1 MNTPAVPKPNVP
13 AKYPALMTKD
23 PDLKVEMPGSKVD
36 RDPDKGKDSQRHGV
50 GNKGVHD
57 KQETRTSLFKKSSVA
72 AAGLLLLSYTRSVC
86 LSRAREKGV
95 KAGGPVAA
103 MTLPLEIIPQ
113 PRRNFRKLRRF
124 LLGGDED
131 DVEIATMEMTE
142 HEFNDMLNALDDGTP
157 VIWEIERQ
165 GRRWTGDVLN
175 YADKSVTLLSP
186 QCNYH
191 TLTKYSLFPKLAA
204 PLDKVDFKVECCGD
218 ENEDGACTLS
228 CKCFDLGFLET
239 IIDYNT
245 EEEAITETD
254 NRYDNYAFWDK
265 DDDAA
270 AVAYKCIA
278 VDKNPLEQCCP
289 PGGSVDSMD
298 SLCALLSC
306 VDTAD
311 ITLKESCNCQDI
323 SRACYELGI
332 FDDLPLCNHVL
343 TCCDTNTEGLDFN
356 QCIGQLIPKKDD
368 CKAIYGGLRMAFNCG
383 EGTAAGTRQ
392 LETKFHQDQREG
404 HHDRQ
409 LETESHHEQQ
419 EHGRLLSKCLR
430 RNYNRRAL
438 SDTDL
443 VSDMKLRGDE
453 LCLEEPYKLAVQ
465 AIGSHLVVAALPQGG
480 PNCPVALADSGYIKD
495 SQEVRY
501 ADGVP
506 ALTKHLTLMEPNS
519 VTEEDL
525 KSMLFIGNVVS
536 LKAFYDAI
544 QSARTSASK
553 DSVIHG
559 VVGNCATF
567 ILDVMT
573 DLQLDFG
580 KKEMQIE
587 IINFVAQA
595 LMGSEDKDAMLANIK
610 QKINSPA
617 VKAWMKLRG
626 DKYVVKKYVK
636 TFLKNYK
643 SD

>member
-13 AKYPALMTKD
+13 AKYPVLMTKD
-23 PDLKVEMPGSKVD
+23 PDLKVDMPGSKVD
-36 RDPDKGKDSQRHGV
+36 RGPDKGKDSQRNGV
-50 GNKGVHD
+50 GNKGVID
-57 KQETRTSLFKKSSVA
+57 KKETRTSLFKKCSVA

-103 MTLPLEIIPQ
+103 MTLPLEIIP
-113 PRRNFRKLRRF
+113 RRKNSSFRKLRRF
-124 LLGGDED
+124 LLHGLTE
-131 DVEIATMEMTE
+131 DVEFATMTASHDEW
-142 HEFNDMLNALDDGTP
+142 DAMLAALDSGEP
-157 VIWEIERQ
+157 VIWATVLR
-165 GRRWTGDVLN
+165 GRRWTGDVKEVESDGFIENSPECN
-175 YADKSVTLLSP
+175 YETLYKYRLLSGLMP
-186 QCNYH
+186 PFDGVH
-191 TLTKYSLFPKLAA
+191 
-204 PLDKVDFKVECCGD
+204 FKVSCCGD
-218 ENEDGACTLS
+218 QGVDGKCVLS
-228 CKCFDLGFLET
+228 CDCFDLESLET
-239 IIDYNT
+239 AYWQEDEPINDDMF
-245 EEEAITETD
+245 AD
-254 NRYDNYAFWDK
+254 YAFWGPE
-265 DDDAA
+265 DAA
-270 AVAYKCIA
+270 AKTYKCIA
-278 VDKNPLEQCCP
+278 VDMFPLEQCCP
-289 PGGSVDSMD
+289 PGSVDSMD
-298 SLCALLSC
+298 SLCTLLSY
-306 VDTAD
+306 VDTTD
-311 ITLKESCNCQDI
+311 ITLKEPSTCQDI
-323 SRACYELGI
+323 KRACFELGI

-343 TCCDTNTEGLDFN
+343 TCCGASTEGLDFN

-368 CKAIYGGLRMAFNCG
+368 CLAIYGRLRRAFNCG

-404 HHDRQ
+404 HRDRQ

-419 EHGRLLSKCLR
+419 EHGRLLSGKTCR
-430 RNYNRRAL
+430 RHYNRRAL
-438 SDTDL
+438 SETDL

-453 LCLEEPYKLAVQ
+453 SCLEAPYKLAVQ
-465 AIGSHLVVAALPQGG
+465 AIGSHLVVAALPEGDS
-480 PNCPVALADSGYIKD
+480 NCPVVLADSGYIKD

-501 ADGVP
+501 VDGVP

-525 KSMLFIGNVVS
+525 KSLLFIGNVVS
-536 LKAFYDAI
+536 LQAFYDAI

-595 LMGSEDKDAMLANIK
+595 LMGSEDKDTMLANIK